1 MTPEEFLQVS
11 GLSFKDP
18 SLLRRALTHR
28 SYLNEHPDAVE
39 DNERLEYLGDAA
51 LDFISAAWIYNRFPE
66 MNEGELT
73 RLRSALVRTEQLA
86 AFAQEIKLGEAI
98 LLGKGEAITGG
109 RKRQALLCAAF
120 EALMGAL
127 FLDAGL
133 QAVDTFMQ
141 PRLLQATQS
150 AIEDERLLD
159 ARSQLQMWAQ
169 AEIGETP
176 QYETVSSSGPDHARE
191 FVVVVNV
198 GDRIS
203 ARGTGKSKQEAAQ
216 RAAGAALGKV
226 QTLDEVNP
234 RWETD

>member
-1 MTPEEFLQVS
+1 LTPEEFLQAS
-11 GLSFKDP
+11 GLSFEDP

-28 SYLNEHPDAVE
+28 SYINEHPEAVE

-86 AFAQEIKLGEAI
+86 AFAQEINLGEA
-98 LLGKGEAITGG
+98 LFLGKGEAITGG
-109 RKRQALLCAAF
+109 RERQALLCAAF

-127 FLDAGL
+127 YLDSGL
-133 QAVDTFMQ
+133 EAVNAYME
-141 PRLLQATQS
+141 PRLLQATQA

-169 AEIGETP
+169 AEIGTTP
-176 QYETVSSSGPDHARE
+176 QYETVSSSGPDHERE
-191 FVVVVNV
+191 FVVAVRV

-203 ARGTGKSKQEAAQ
+203 ARGVGRSKQEAAQ
-216 RAAGAALGKV
+216 QAAAQALVEVQAAG
-226 QTLDEVNP
+226 T
-234 RWETD
+234 RS

>member
-1 MTPEEFLQVS
+1 VWLLTPEEFLQAS
-11 GLSFKDP
+11 GLSFADP

-28 SYLNEHPDAVE
+28 SYINEHPEAVE

-51 LDFISAAWIYNRFPE
+51 LDFITASWIYSRFPE

-86 AFAQEIKLGEAI
+86 AFAQEINLGDA
-98 LLGKGEAITGG
+98 LFLGKGEAITGG
-109 RKRQALLCAAF
+109 RERHALLCAAF

-127 FLDAGL
+127 YLDAGL
-133 QAVDTFMQ
+133 EAVSDFMQ
-141 PRLLQATQS
+141 PRLLQATQA

-169 AEIGETP
+169 AEIGTTP
-176 QYETVSSSGPDHARE
+176 QYETVRSSGPDHERE
-191 FVVVVNV
+191 FVVAVRV

-203 ARGTGKSKQEAAQ
+203 AQGAGRSKQEAAQ
-216 RAAGAALGKV
+216 QAAAQALAEIQSADAKS
-226 QTLDEVNP
+226 
-234 RWETD
+234 